1 MKKALIQV
9 FAVAA
14 ALALPAGLL
23 AQAQSAQATTE
34 KKDATAA
41 TTATGDAAK
50 QAATETVKTEA
61 KKGTEKAADKAAD
74 KAAEKGAVSAKAG
87 EVAKP
92 AADKKIDET
101 TAKVVKV
108 EGAKT
113 EAKAAKMGTKVDEKA
128 PKTTDAVKATDAKA
142 TTEAKPAEK
151 AGDKKVEEKK
161 PENKN

>member
-50 QAATETVKTEA
+50 QAGTETVKTEA
-61 KKGTEKAADKAAD
+61 KKGTEKAAD

-108 EGAKT
+108 EGSKT

>member
-61 KKGTEKAADKAAD
+61 KKGTEKAADKAA
-74 KAAEKGAVSAKAG
+74 EKGAVSAKAG

-113 EAKAAKMGTKVDEKA
+113 ETKAAKMGTKVDEKA

>member
-41 TTATGDAAK
+41 ATATGDAAK
-50 QAATETVKTEA
+50 QAGTETVKTEA
-61 KKGTEKAADKAAD
+61 KKGTEKAADK
-74 KAAEKGAVSAKAG
+74 
-87 EVAKP
+87 

>member
-1 MKKALIQV
+1 MPKIRL
-9 FAVAA
+9 AA
-14 ALALPAGLL
+14 AMTLLMAFGMANSAVRADAL
-23 AQAQSAQATTE
+23 
-34 KKDATAA
+34 
-41 TTATGDAAK
+41 
-50 QAATETVKTEA
+50 ETLPDSTLVALKVANLTKTS
-61 KKGTEKAADKAAD
+61 DK
-74 KAAEKGAVSAKAG
+74 
-87 EVAKP
+87 VAKP

>member
-50 QAATETVKTEA
+50 QAGTETVKTEA
-61 KKGTEKAADKAAD
+61 KKGTEKAAD

>member
-14 ALALPAGLL
+14 ALALPAGLF

-50 QAATETVKTEA
+50 QAGTETVKTEA
-61 KKGTEKAADKAAD
+61 KKGTEKAAD

-101 TAKVVKV
+101 PKVVKV

-113 EAKAAKMGTKVDEKA
+113 ETKAAKMGTKVDEKA
-128 PKTTDAVKATDAKA
+128 PKTTDAVKTTDAKA
-142 TTEAKPAEK
+142 TTETKPADK
-151 AGDKKVEEKK
+151 AGDKKVEEPKK

>member
-61 KKGTEKAADKAAD
+61 KKGTEKAAD

>member
-61 KKGTEKAADKAAD
+61 KKGTEKAAD

-142 TTEAKPAEK
+142 TTETKPADK

>member
-50 QAATETVKTEA
+50 QAGTETVKTEA
-61 KKGTEKAADKAAD
+61 KKGTEKAAD

-113 EAKAAKMGTKVDEKA
+113 ETKAAKMGTKVDEKA